1 MLFWKSGLSLIAKE
15 LHMSSRHLVFIPAL
29 LFSVFAVHKPAH
41 ATEIY
46 RCVSADGAISFSD
59 RSCRQVAQQKITLE
73 PMPIVGWEKVE
84 AVPRRKK
91 PGRHKSTRQNDANKV
106 ADNTSK
112 CDRTRRQIEKINS
125 KLRAGYTLKAG
136 ERLNERLRELERFR
150 FRNCR

>member
-1 MLFWKSGLSLIAKE
+1 
-15 LHMSSRHLVFIPAL
+15 MSSHTPAFILTL
-29 LFSVFAVHKPAH
+29 LFSAIAVHRPVH

-46 RCVSADGAISFSD
+46 RCVSDSGAISFSD
-59 RSCRQVAQQKITLE
+59 RTCQWSNQQKITVE

-84 AVPRRKK
+84 AVPRKK
-91 PGRHKSTRQNDANKV
+91 SSRRQKRTRQSDANKL

-112 CDRTRRQIEKINS
+112 CQKTRRQIEKINN

-136 ERLNERLRELERFR
+136 EHLNERLRELERFR

>member
-1 MLFWKSGLSLIAKE
+1 
-15 LHMSSRHLVFIPAL
+15 MSSHTPVFILPL
-29 LFSVFAVHKPAH
+29 LFSAFAVHKPAH

-46 RCVSADGAISFSD
+46 RCVSDSGAISFSD
-59 RSCRQVAQQKITLE
+59 RSCRHAAQQKITVE

-84 AVPRRKK
+84 PVARKK
-91 PGRHKSTRQNDANKV
+91 SSRRQKRTRRSDANKL

-112 CDRTRRQIEKINS
+112 CDKTRRQIEKINS

>member
-1 MLFWKSGLSLIAKE
+1 
-15 LHMSSRHLVFIPAL
+15 MSSHTPVFILTL
-29 LFSVFAVHKPAH
+29 LYFTLAAYSSAC
-41 ATEIY
+41 ATEMY
-46 RCVSADGAISFSD
+46 RCVNASGAVSFSD
-59 RSCRQVAQQKITLE
+59 RSCRQEDQQKITVE

-84 AVPRRKK
+84 AVPRKK
-91 PGRHKSTRQNDANKV
+91 SSRRQKRIRQSDANKL

-112 CDRTRRQIEKINS
+112 CDKTRRQIEKINN